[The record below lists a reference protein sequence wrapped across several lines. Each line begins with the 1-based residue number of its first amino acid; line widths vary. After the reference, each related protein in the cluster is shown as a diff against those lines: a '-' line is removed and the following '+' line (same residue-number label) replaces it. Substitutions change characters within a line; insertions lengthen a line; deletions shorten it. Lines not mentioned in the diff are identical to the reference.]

1 MFSKALLLLLTV
13 IAGALAAGV
22 TNILNGTLQ
31 YTSTDAVDN
40 VSSYTFQDPF
50 CIVDVNLVDYSWA
63 IVILR
68 DGSKTEAG
76 YDAAGDCGGR
86 FKREMQGGKLVA
98 LTKWHCHYGP
108 ENSACIT
115 FNSPLLW
122 SALSDYIYPTYAKV
136 TDGVELHCEKLRKGK
151 DAVCPAAFNDN

>member
-63 IVILR
+63 IVIPR

-98 LTKWHCHYGP
+98 LTKC
-108 ENSACIT
+108 
-115 FNSPLLW
+115 PLLW

>member
-1 MFSKALLLLLTV
+1 MSLVLLHSNPKLTPRSSIVFITVLLTEVNFFPQNHNQTPRTKGNDSAKSRRSTSIMFSKALLLLLTV

-63 IVILR
+63 IVIPR
-68 DGSKTEAG
+68 DGSETEAG
-76 YDAAGDCGGR
+76 YDGAGDCGGR

-98 LTKWHCHYGP
+98 LTKW
-108 ENSACIT
+108 
-115 FNSPLLW
+115 
-122 SALSDYIYPTYAKV
+122 
-136 TDGVELHCEKLRKGK
+136 
-151 DAVCPAAFNDN
+151 